1 MLEVFE
7 LVALV
12 GPELFGPLL
21 PYPEVRSLTPRSGL
35 TVSNRWVSC
44 SFLRQAAEAGQGSLF
59 RLT

>member
-12 GPELFGPLL
+12 GPLLFCPLL

-35 TVSNRWVSC
+35 TASNRWVSC
-44 SFLRQAAEAGQGSLF
+44 SFLRQADEAGRGSVVQ
-59 RLT
+59 LT